1 MHCKNIMMNRNHTI
15 IAVILLMTVC
25 AFARLIPHM
34 PNFTPVE
41 SLAIFGAAYLSKKHW
56 AFIIS
61 VLVLY
66 FSDFIINNTVARSFF
81 PDVQGIVWFSSYMVY
96 NFIAMALIVLVS
108 SKIISKVTV
117 KNVGMSILFASI
129 IFFII
134 TNFGAWADEK
144 SLYSS
149 DFSGLMASF
158 MAGIPFFRNSLLSN
172 IIFTTVI
179 FGSFEIYTSIATR
192 QKSTAGS

>member
-15 IAVILLMTVC
+15 IAVILLMTIC

-41 SLAIFGAAYLSKKHW
+41 SLTIFGAAYLTKKHW
-56 AFIIS
+56 AFFLS
-61 VLVLY
+61 VLVIYL
-66 FSDFIINNTVARSFF
+66 SDFIINNTVARSFF
-81 PDVQGIVWFSSYMVY
+81 PDVHGIVWFSSYMMY
-96 NFIAMALIVLVS
+96 NFVAMALIVLVS
-108 SKIISKVTV
+108 SKIISKVTF
-117 KNVGMSILFASI
+117 KNVGMSILLASV

-134 TNFGAWADEK
+134 TNFGAWVYEK
-144 SLYSS
+144 SLYSN
-149 DFSGLMASF
+149 DFRGLMASF

-179 FGSFEIYTSIATR
+179 FGSFEIYKSIATR
-192 QKSTAGS
+192 QKTTAGS

>member
-1 MHCKNIMMNRNHTI
+1 MMNRNHTI

-81 PDVQGIVWFSSYMVY
+81 PDVQGIVWFSSYMMY

-108 SKIISKVTV
+108 SKIISKVTI

-129 IFFII
+129 LFFII
-134 TNFGAWADEK
+134 NFGSWANEK

>member
-1 MHCKNIMMNRNHTI
+1 MVFGHPVDTEQSLTDALHFMQW
-15 IAVILLMTVC
+15 AQQEYG
-25 AFARLIPHM
+25 AIPRPH
-34 PNFTPVE
+34 
-41 SLAIFGAAYLSKKHW
+41 
-56 AFIIS
+56 
-61 VLVLY
+61 
-66 FSDFIINNTVARSFF
+66 VARSFF
-81 PDVQGIVWFSSYMVY
+81 PDVQGIVWFSSYMMY

-108 SKIISKVTV
+108 SKIISKVTI
-117 KNVGMSILFASI
+117 KNVGMSILLASI